1 MEISV
6 ATLRSHPINA
16 EIYTI
21 SDIDDLA
28 DSIDE
33 VGLLSPLVIDQ
44 HHQVISGNRR
54 FAAIQKLGWEKVEV
68 TQVEVAPDDAPIL
81 IVHHN
86 KQRIKTNR
94 ETLNEYRVL
103 YAAYSKGQGARTDL
117 FPTLVDTN
125 QSYTRTRDRV
135 ADELNVPS
143 GRLAHLVYIDDHQP
157 DLIEEIDKGR
167 ITLNIAYRYIS
178 KKKKV
183 IESLK
188 KTPSPPPEDPSGWF
202 KFYQKSSA
210 DMSELKDG
218 EVDLIFTSP
227 PYYALRAFT
236 TDEDE
241 LGKEATP
248 EEFVEALSNHLRDCY
263 RVMNDKGSF
272 YLNLGDTQVDGNL
285 LNIPH
290 RVVMRLQDQ
299 GWLLRSTIIWRK
311 SNASVPPTPR
321 QMKRTY
327 EFIFH
332 LTKTTENHYREMRVP
347 NRTHLKDKIESGVYM
362 PRLPDGSGVRK
373 PIITITH
380 PQGRAMGDFWDE
392 DIVTTAVSNQPNRN
406 TQNIDHP
413 AVFNEEIVE
422 LPILQCTD
430 ENDLVLDPFAGSCTT
445 GKVANRLS
453 RRFVGY
459 DLRWY
464 GAADAAE

>member
-6 ATLRSHPINA
+6 ATLKSHPINA

-21 SDIDDLA
+21 SDVEDLA
-28 DSIDE
+28 ESIDE

-44 HHQVISGNRR
+44 HQQVISGNRR

-68 TQVEVAPDDAPIL
+68 TQVDVTSDDAPIL

-86 KQRIKTNR
+86 KQRVKTNR
-94 ETLNEYRVL
+94 ETLNEYRIL
-103 YAAYSKGQGARTDL
+103 HAAYSKGQGARTDL

-143 GRLAHLVYIDDHQP
+143 GRLAHLVYIDDHEP
-157 DLIEEIDKGR
+157 DLIDEIDKGK
-167 ITLNIAYRYIS
+167 ITLNIAYRYIT

-183 IESLK
+183 TESLK
-188 KTPSPPPEDPSGWF
+188 KTPSPPPQDATGWF

-210 DMSELKDG
+210 NMSELGDG
-218 EVDLIFTSP
+218 EVDMIFTSP

-236 TDEDE
+236 TDENE
-241 LGKEATP
+241 LGRESTP
-248 EEFVEALSNHLRDCY
+248 EEFVDALADHLRDCY
-263 RVMNDKGSF
+263 RVLNDKGSF
-272 YLNLGDTQVDGNL
+272 YLNLGDTQVDGTL

-290 RVVMRLQDQ
+290 RVAMKLQEQ
-299 GWLLRSTIIWRK
+299 GWLQRSAIIWRK

-321 QMKRTY
+321 QVKRTY

-332 LTKTTENHYREMRVP
+332 LTKTTENLHREMRVP
-347 NRTHLKDKIESGVYM
+347 NRTEGGDKIESGVYM
-362 PRLPDGSGVRK
+362 PRLSDGSGVRK
-373 PIITITH
+373 PVITITH
-380 PQGRAMGDFWDE
+380 PRGRAMGDYWDE
-392 DIVTTAVSNQPNRN
+392 DIVTTAVSNQTNRN
-406 TQNIDHP
+406 TDNIDHP
-413 AVFNEEIVE
+413 AVFNETIVE
-422 LPILQCTD
+422 LPILQSTD

-445 GKVANRLS
+445 GKVANRLN

-464 GAADAAE
+464 GTESAAE